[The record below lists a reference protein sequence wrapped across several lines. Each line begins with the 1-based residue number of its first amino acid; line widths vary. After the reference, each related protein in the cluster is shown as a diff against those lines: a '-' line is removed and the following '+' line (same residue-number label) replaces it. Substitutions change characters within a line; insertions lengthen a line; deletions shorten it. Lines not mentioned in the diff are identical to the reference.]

1 MIANQRSAKP
11 DFQFRFAMIQ
21 VLLLRKGILLE
32 RMVANIFQSS
42 INPINNIHMLKM
54 L

>member
-32 RMVANIFQSS
+32 RMVVALYSLFVM
-42 INPINNIHMLKM
+42 IHS
-54 L
+54 